1 MKFRVLL
8 SVLCNRTHI
17 DTSFINE
24 MVTLHKYIVHSF
36 IQSDSIVGIFDG
48 LKKYTGHTLQGS
60 AVCLFVFAFH
70 FYSLWKYVCRAYTPG
85 DSFVGY
91 HDDTAASVVLQVT
104 KNLSQ
109 DGRSEYDDEE
119 EVR

>member
-1 MKFRVLL
+1 MLW

-17 DTSFINE
+17 DTSCINE

-36 IQSDSIVGIFDG
+36 IQSDSIVAICDGIN
-48 LKKYTGHTLQGS
+48 KYTGHTLQGS
-60 AVCLFVFAFH
+60 TFCLFVCFCLS
-70 FYSLWKYVCRAYTPG
+70 FYSLWQYFCRAYTPG

-104 KNLSQ
+104 KNLNE
-109 DGRSEYDDEE
+109 DERREYDDEE
-119 EVR
+119 EVC